1 MKPFILFSLILLFS
15 ACNSSKEQKQAESLI
30 KMIAQTDSLNQVLLQ
45 HKMDSLVEYQIA
57 ANGLMIR
64 VRTRYIPKKVDLDF
78 GRKVEEFRFL
88 QKLVTCKP
96 KKNKRS
102 LSGEYST
109 ILSSLLE
116 EKKTLD
122 LLKKDI
128 ENGRGKKDEYN
139 EFIQFENDK
148 INSIKVLLDE
158 YIRRK
163 KHYLPKFKK
172 SMRNLDAALSKWE
185 NKQEIE

>member
-1 MKPFILFSLILLFS
+1 MKLFTLISLLVLLIYS
-15 ACNSSKEQKQAESLI
+15 CQSSEKRQQTERLI
-30 KMIAQTDSLNQVLLQ
+30 KMIA
-45 HKMDSLVEYQIA
+45 
-57 ANGLMIR
+57 LMIR

-78 GRKVEEFRFL
+78 GRKVEEFRLL

-185 NKQEIE
+185 NEQEIE